1 MLRPHFLL
9 ATLAAFAMP
18 ALAANPRFQPPDEK
32 QIPDDEF
39 GAMVRFGKD
48 VFTDT
53 RTHARRYVGN
63 GLSCANCHLDH
74 GRHPNSAP
82 LWGAYV
88 AYPQYRK
95 KTGRVDTFEERLQGC
110 FRYSMNG
117 KAPPSGSRE
126 LSALVA
132 YSYWLASNAP
142 VGAKLPGRGYPELSK
157 PVQPPDLE
165 RGAEVYKANCAVCH
179 GENGQ
184 GTKVEN
190 KYAFPPLWGKD
201 SFNWGAGMHRI
212 NTAAGFIKANMPL
225 GQPNTLSDQQ
235 AWDVAAYV
243 MSHER
248 PRDPRQRG
256 SLAQT
261 KRQHHDE
268 LCYYGETVN
277 GDRLGD
283 GATPRLTKTRRPP

>member
-1 MLRPHFLL
+1 MNRALM
-9 ATLAAFAMP
+9 LAALAVAFVAPIP
-18 ALAANPRFQPPDEK
+18 AAGARFQPPDGK
-32 QIPDDEF
+32 QLPDDEF
-39 GAMVRFGKD
+39 GATVRLGQA

-53 RTHARRYVGN
+53 KTHARRYVGN
-63 GLSCANCHLDH
+63 GLSCGNCHLDR

-82 LWGAYV
+82 LWAAYV

-95 KTGRVDTFEERLQGC
+95 KTGRVDTYEERLQGC

-126 LSALVA
+126 LTALVA
-132 YSYWLASNAP
+132 YSHWLARGAP
-142 VGAKLPGRGYPELSK
+142 VGAKLPGRGYPELPE
-157 PVQPPDLE
+157 PVKPPDIG
-165 RGAEVYKANCAVCH
+165 RGAEVYRANCAVCH
-179 GENGQ
+179 GANGQ
-184 GTKVEN
+184 GTKTGG

-201 SFNWGAGMHRI
+201 SFNWGAGMHRLD
-212 NTAAGFIKANMPL
+212 TAAGFIKANMPF

-256 SLAQT
+256 SLADA
-261 KRQHHDE
+261 KRLHHDE

-283 GATPRLTKTRRPP
+283 GVPPRTRRK